1 MTVSEGVSRSG
12 RLRETMVARDRQA
25 LEEMLARDVVLHSPI
40 LSSAFTGRDAVAEL
54 LLVVHA
60 SIDDY
65 RAVREIEDGDIEV
78 AFMSGRVEGEALEA
92 VVVTEFDENLASEI
106 RVFFRPLRASAAF
119 MNKAGPALATN
130 PRRARFLRAVSPSLR
145 GMAAATDLMA
155 KRFIRL
161 R

>member
-25 LEEMLARDVVLHSPI
+25 LEEMLARDFVLHSPI

-78 AFMSGRVEGEALEA
+78 AFMSGRV
-92 VVVTEFDENLASEI
+92 
-106 RVFFRPLRASAAF
+106 
-119 MNKAGPALATN
+119 
-130 PRRARFLRAVSPSLR
+130 
-145 GMAAATDLMA
+145 
-155 KRFIRL
+155 
-161 R
+161 